1 LDKVYRYFCFYVN
14 KKKVKNMNY
23 KMVAII
29 EAVALIAIII
39 GFAFYSVSAGS
50 KTITV
55 SGTGS
60 TFVAPLVQKWSEG
73 FNALTGAQVNYE
85 GTGSGTGV
93 KQFTNKTVDFGASD
107 PPMKDSEFA
116 ATPGALH
123 LPETVGGTV
132 VIYNIANVNVELN
145 FTGEVLAGIFM
156 LNLTS
161 WNDARL
167 VKLNPGVS
175 LPNQPIYVVH
185 RSDSSGTT
193 KIFTSFLS
201 DTNAVWNKT
210 YGASNTI
217 NWPATE
223 DGEKGSSNVAGAV
236 ERNSYSIGYVEL
248 QYALSN
254 GILYGKVWNSAA
266 KEYVEPTFDTLEAAV
281 SSVSLNLPHG
291 NQSWAGVGSYFKNIS
306 TGYPITSFSY
316 ILVYREL
323 NVVPGMTLE
332 KAKTL
337 TWFLWFAVHDGQS
350 YSRALSYVPLPQ
362 VVVTLDEATLRMIT
376 FNGQQVN
383 NWS

>member
-1 LDKVYRYFCFYVN
+1 
-14 KKKVKNMNY
+14 MNY
-23 KMVAII
+23 KIVAII

-39 GFAFYSVSAGS
+39 GFAFYSVFAGS
-50 KTITV
+50 KTITIT
-55 SGTGS
+55 GTGS

-73 FNALTGAQVNYE
+73 FNALTGAQVIYE
-85 GTGSGTGV
+85 STGSGTGV

-116 ATPGALH
+116 AAPGALH

-145 FTGEVLAGIFM
+145 FTGEVLADIFM
-156 LNLTS
+156 LNITR

-167 VKLNPGVS
+167 AQLNPGVS

-201 DTNAVWNKT
+201 DTNAVWNRT

-217 NWPATE
+217 NWPTSE

-248 QYALSN
+248 TYALSN
-254 GILYGKVWNSAA
+254 HILYGKIWNAAA
-266 KEYVEPTFDTLEAAV
+266 KEYVEPTFDTLSAAA

-291 NQSWAGVGSYFKNIS
+291 NQSWASVGSYFKNVS

-323 NVVPGMTLE
+323 NVVPDMTME
-332 KAKTL
+332 KAKAF

>member
-1 LDKVYRYFCFYVN
+1 M
-14 KKKVKNMNY
+14 MNY
-23 KMVAII
+23 KNIAII
-29 EAVALIAIII
+29 EAVALIVIII
-39 GFAFYSVSAGS
+39 GFAFYTLSSNQQ
-50 KTITV
+50 TITL
-55 SGTGS
+55 SGQGS
-60 TFVAPLVQKWSEG
+60 TFVAPLIQKWSEA
-73 FNALTGAQVNYE
+73 FNDLTGAQVNYE
-85 GTGSGTGV
+85 GTGSGAGV
-93 KQFTNKTVDFGASD
+93 EQFTSKTVDFGASD
-107 PPMKDSEFA
+107 PPMTNSQFTA
-116 ATPGALH
+116 APRVLQ

-132 VIYNIANVNVELN
+132 VIYNILNVKTELN
-145 FTGEVLAGIFM
+145 FTGEVLADIFM
-156 LNLTS
+156 LNITS
-161 WNDARL
+161 WNDARIAD
-167 VKLNPGVS
+167 LNPGVN

-217 NWPATE
+217 NWPASE

-254 GILYGKVWNSAA
+254 GILHGKIWNSDA

-281 SSVSLNLPHG
+281 SSVSLNLPYG
-291 NQSWAGVGSYFKNIS
+291 NQSWVGVGSYFKNVS

-316 ILVYREL
+316 ILVFREL

-337 TWFLWFAVHDGQS
+337 TWFLWFAIHDGQS
-350 YSRALSYVPLPQ
+350 YSSALSYVPLPQ

-383 NWS
+383 SWS